1 MVWVMSFL
9 LGASLVGG
17 EKAAGF
23 GQAGSSLVDGTRALE
38 AICTPWTVRSGGA
51 ERVVS
56 RRWAAGTP

>member
-38 AICTPWTVRSGGA
+38 AICTPWTVRDKVTGVRRGG
-51 ERVVS
+51 E
-56 RRWAAGTP
+56 GGE